1 MRQEIDAEQVA
12 VCTNGYTG
20 RTTPALR
27 RRVLPLR
34 SAMIATEPLCPDL
47 MNKLMPRKRLYGDS
61 RRLVAYYRPSP
72 DGTRILFGGRAAS
85 LRDNPKANAQQLKQ
99 SMIAK
104 FILSSTQ
111 LVLVMFGQG

>member
-1 MRQEIDAEQVA
+1 LRQEIDAEQVA

-27 RRVLPLR
+27 LR